1 MTKLRLRRIFW
12 MSAAAIVAAAAL
24 VALGAVVRGGFSDTD
39 GRILVT
45 LAALLYT
52 GGAALSG
59 LVLVDHGPA
68 RLLGWLVAVASP
80 VCLGLVAWAIWSF
93 VDEQDNDPQSRL
105 AWSAVLLLLAGL
117 VSTTGL
123 LLARRRVLVGL
134 ASTAGALAGLA
145 ATLSVVGIWTEPDS
159 DAFVKTL
166 AVVWILAALA
176 YFLVPILQ
184 RFTTAGEPATIRVL
198 AELDGVEIVASRVRV
213 EGVDVEPPGT
223 GERLVLR
230 RRQAGT

>member
-1 MTKLRLRRIFW
+1 M
-12 MSAAAIVAAAAL
+12 
-24 VALGAVVRGGFSDTD
+24 
-39 GRILVT
+39 
-45 LAALLYT
+45 
-52 GGAALSG
+52 
-59 LVLVDHGPA
+59 
-68 RLLGWLVAVASP
+68 
-80 VCLGLVAWAIWSF
+80 
-93 VDEQDNDPQSRL
+93 DEQDNDPQSRL

>member
-1 MTKLRLRRIFW
+1 MTKLRLARVFW
-12 MSAAAIVAAAAL
+12 IGAAAILVAAALIAL
-24 VALGAVVRGGFSDTD
+24 AAVLKGDFSDTD
-39 GRILVT
+39 GDILFT

-59 LVLVDHGPA
+59 LALVDRGPA

-80 VCLGLVAWAIWSF
+80 VCLGLVVWAIWSF

-123 LLARRRVLVGL
+123 LLARRRALVGL
-134 ASTAGALAGLA
+134 ASAAGALAGLA

-159 DAFVKTL
+159 DAFVKAL

-198 AELDGVEIVASRVRV
+198 AKLDGVELVASRVPV
-213 EGVDVEPPGT
+213 EGVEVEPPRP
-223 GERLVLR
+223 GERLALR
-230 RRQAGT
+230 RRQTGT